1 GAVVRVAWIYGLGP
15 GKVNFGKSV
24 VEKLSRGEEVKA
36 IVDQWG
42 SPTLNTLIG
51 EVMARL
57 VDREFEGV
65 LHAAGP
71 RLSRF
76 EFAMA
81 IAKFFGFQTSL
92 VKPISVRDLNYRAQ
106 RPRDSSLDS
115 SMAVKMLEV
124 PINDL
129 NYALSIFK
137 GEWEGLRHAGG
148 VG

>member
-1 GAVVRVAWIYGLGP
+1 
-15 GKVNFGKSV
+15 
-24 VEKLSRGEEVKA
+24 
-36 IVDQWG
+36 
-42 SPTLNTLIG
+42 
-51 EVMARL
+51 
-57 VDREFEGV
+57 
-65 LHAAGP
+65 
-71 RLSRF
+71 LSRF

-115 SMAVKMLEV
+115 SMAVKMLGV

-137 GEWEGLRHAGG
+137 GEWEGLRYAGG